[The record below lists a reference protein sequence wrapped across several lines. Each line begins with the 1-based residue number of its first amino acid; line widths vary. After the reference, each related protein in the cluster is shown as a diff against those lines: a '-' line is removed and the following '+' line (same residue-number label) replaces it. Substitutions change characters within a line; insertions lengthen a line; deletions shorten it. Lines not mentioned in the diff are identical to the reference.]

1 MKTII
6 TYAAAMLFLSAAA
19 CKKDTTVTRRQ
30 EFSTNKKV
38 IDRAPVIDKTPIGKA
53 PVTDTVIINDHQIV
67 GKNISWIFPWYSS
80 LELKNVHSYI
90 SVGTPIRVFVQRD
103 NNSLW
108 MEATPVANDGS
119 GGDYEYF
126 IEKRL
131 DGGGAG
137 MYNYGSLYVFYY
149 GKDTA
154 DTPDV
159 KVEF

>member
-1 MKTII
+1 MKTI
-6 TYAAAMLFLSAAA
+6 TTFAAALLILSLAA
-19 CKKDTTVTRRQ
+19 CKKDSTVTRKQ
-30 EFSTNKKV
+30 EVSTEKKV
-38 IDRAPVIDKTPIGKA
+38 IDRPPVATAPVARP
-53 PVTDTVIINDHQIV
+53 PDTVIVSDHQIV
-67 GKNISWIFPWYSS
+67 GKNIKWIFPWYSS
-80 LELKNVHSYI
+80 LEVQNIHSYI
-90 SVGTPIRVFVQRD
+90 SVGAPIRVFVQRD
-103 NNSLW
+103 DSDIW

-149 GKDTA
+149 GKDTT

>member
-1 MKTII
+1 MKTIK
-6 TYAAAMLFLSAAA
+6 TCAAALLVLSLAA
-19 CKKDTTVTRRQ
+19 CKKDKTVTPEQ
-30 EFSTNKKV
+30 EVSSKNKVDTNINIGK
-38 IDRAPVIDKTPIGKA
+38 INNKTPVA
-53 PVTDTVIINDHQIV
+53 DTVIISKGCIV
-67 GKNISWIFPWYSS
+67 VKNITWIFPWYNA
-80 LELKNVHSYI
+80 LEVKNIHSYI
-90 SVGTPIRVFVQRD
+90 SEGTPIRVFVKRD
-103 NNSLW
+103 NNSTW

-149 GKDTA
+149 GFDTS

-159 KVEF
+159 KVQF